1 MRGAVLDGGLQWL
14 TVEHAVDA
22 ARVEPADAELAEEVV
37 PVDVVR
43 PELRRG
49 GEATVA
55 DADGAADAEAALG
68 EVQAVADGA
77 ADAVVVAP
85 LDELRVDAALEDEV
99 FDEAADLVVRERG
112 DDRGAEAERARRPPV
127 TLYSPPPSQA
137 ANWRVVRM
145 RPAPGSSRSM
155 TSPSATA
162 AAPRR

>member
-1 MRGAVLDGGLQWL
+1 MRGAVLDGGLRGRL
-14 TVEHAVDA
+14 GERGVDA

-112 DDRGAEAERARRPPV
+112 DDRGAEAERAA
-127 TLYSPPPSQA
+127 QA
-137 ANWRVVRM
+137 TGDVVL
-145 RPAPGSSRSM
+145 
-155 TSPSATA
+155 A
-162 AAPRR
+162 AALPGGELAGGADAAARQGRVGA

>member
-1 MRGAVLDGGLQWL
+1 MRGAVLDGGLRGRL
-14 TVEHAVDA
+14 GERGVDA

-99 FDEAADLVVRERG
+99 FDEAADIVDG
-112 DDRGAEAERARRPPV
+112 
-127 TLYSPPPSQA
+127 
-137 ANWRVVRM
+137 
-145 RPAPGSSRSM
+145 
-155 TSPSATA
+155 
-162 AAPRR
+162 